1 MIPEYKQG
9 RKMNRIFV
17 DQDVVD
23 LVVAEGGVD
32 QLALLREK
40 HPDAEIVS
48 VTGRTPKPFN
58 PYKHLEADSDL
69 PDRNG
74 NVYPNFYKRL
84 QEQFPDEMRFD
95 YTGDYAGAEERMHA
109 LLAVEDK
116 PEDVMARMVCLSG
129 PLPHLHWYQEEAL
142 RKIRAT
148 PTYSMGFHVA
158 DKTNLGKSNDA
169 TMLDFE
175 VSLLGREPLKIN
187 PMFYV
192 DSLPQLSKKQQFNVA
207 LRDDAAFAQD
217 LPFGVTIRYKF
228 LREDGKTHKQICKD
242 ILSRMKKRRKA
253 AAKQLD
259 YIGAQ
264 YDRDVED
271 NKNDNA
277 SD

>member
-84 QEQFPDEMRFD
+84 QEQFPDEMLFD
-95 YTGDYAGAEERMHA
+95 YSNID
-109 LLAVEDK
+109 D
-116 PEDVMARMVCLSG
+116 DVAAMAAAMLPNPIASDRMVCLSG
-129 PLPHLHWYQEEAL
+129 PSPHLHWYQEEAL

-158 DKTNLGKSNDA
+158 DKLNLERNIAMDY
-169 TMLDFE
+169 E
-175 VSLLGREPLKIN
+175 VNLLERAPLEIN
-187 PMFYV
+187 PMFMF
-192 DSLPQLSKKQQFNVA
+192 DSLPQISKKQRFNVA
-207 LRDDAAFAQD
+207 LRDDATFAQD
-217 LPFGVTIRYKF
+217 LPFGITIRYKF